1 MYAVIRAAAVSAAAA
16 IAFGLHLHYAFW
28 MPLSTVV
35 AMKPS
40 LQQGTLAVEQRLAGT
55 ILGAAVAALLLLTV
69 HDKHALDVV
78 IVVLGGLAG
87 SIFTV
92 NFALFTAALT
102 ALILTALDLPD
113 PTNSATEGK
122 RVLFT
127 FAGVGIAAIVMLLA
141 DRLQKRQTPAAP
153 TAHRTQPPAT
163 EPSTHQKVAH
173 APPTAPRTGD
183 LPGKRRKGTGLPR
196 RIQGITPMLMMYTVA
211 ASSSTSYRTRISPEC
226 NRYTPAAPHATAC
239 FG

>member
-1 MYAVIRAAAVSAAAA
+1 
-16 IAFGLHLHYAFW
+16 
-28 MPLSTVV
+28 MPLFTVV

-40 LQQGTLAVEQRLAGT
+40 LQQGTLAAGQRLAGT
-55 ILGAAVAALLLLTV
+55 ILGAVVAALLLLTV

-78 IVVLGGLAG
+78 IGGLAG

-113 PTNSATEGK
+113 PTNFTTEGK

-127 FAGVGIAAIVMLLA
+127 LADVGIAAIVMLLA

-153 TAHRTQPPAT
+153 TAH
-163 EPSTHQKVAH
+163 
-173 APPTAPRTGD
+173 
-183 LPGKRRKGTGLPR
+183 
-196 RIQGITPMLMMYTVA
+196 
-211 ASSSTSYRTRISPEC
+211 
-226 NRYTPAAPHATAC
+226 
-239 FG
+239 

>member
-1 MYAVIRAAAVSAAAA
+1 MGLDYCPIILYAVIRAVAVSAAVA

-40 LQQGTLAVEQRLAGT
+40 LQQGTLAAGQRLAGT
-55 ILGAAVAALLLLTV
+55 ILGAVVAALLLLTV

-113 PTNSATEGK
+113 PTNFTTEGK
-122 RVLFT
+122 RVPFT
-127 FAGVGIAAIVMLLA
+127 LADVGIAAIVMLLA

-153 TAHRTQPPAT
+153 TAH
-163 EPSTHQKVAH
+163 
-173 APPTAPRTGD
+173 
-183 LPGKRRKGTGLPR
+183 
-196 RIQGITPMLMMYTVA
+196 
-211 ASSSTSYRTRISPEC
+211 
-226 NRYTPAAPHATAC
+226 
-239 FG
+239 

>member
-1 MYAVIRAAAVSAAAA
+1 
-16 IAFGLHLHYAFW
+16 
-28 MPLSTVV
+28 
-35 AMKPS
+35 MKPS
-40 LQQGTLAVEQRLAGT
+40 LQQGTLAVEQRLVGT
-55 ILGAAVAALLLLTV
+55 ILGAVVAALLLLTV

-113 PTNSATEGK
+113 PTNFATEGK

-127 FAGVGIAAIVMLLA
+127 FVGVGIAAIVMLLA

-153 TAHRTQPPAT
+153 TAH
-163 EPSTHQKVAH
+163 
-173 APPTAPRTGD
+173 
-183 LPGKRRKGTGLPR
+183 
-196 RIQGITPMLMMYTVA
+196 
-211 ASSSTSYRTRISPEC
+211 
-226 NRYTPAAPHATAC
+226 
-239 FG
+239 